1 MEPPKQEQ
9 VKSNFLQSLLVQ
21 EIVAAI
27 KQALAEHT
35 PPIAA
40 TNGATL
46 ALSLRADYR
55 RGN

>member
-27 KQALAEHT
+27 KQALAEYT

-40 TNGATL
+40 TNGAPPW
-46 ALSLRADYR
+46 AHSLLR
-55 RGN
+55 